1 MNAHQ
6 LESYAYNHHNPKA
19 KDKNGKL
26 NKALL
31 DAIAIAA
38 HETKRLIDR
47 GFSPYR
53 ITVQGVTPTIWV
65 RYTGHCKRLQGVT
78 KIISN
83 LPGQGRVIVMA
94 CRIRGAQIQWSIQG
108 DHDGY

>member
-1 MNAHQ
+1 MNTQ
-6 LESYAYNHHNPKA
+6 ELESYAYGNYNPQSR
-19 KDKNGKL
+19 DKNGKL
-26 NKALL
+26 SKALL
-31 DAIAIAA
+31 DAIAIAS
-38 HETKRLIDR
+38 HETKRLIDE

-65 RYTGHCKRLQGVT
+65 RNTGHCKKLQGVT

-94 CRIRGAQIQWSIQG
+94 CRIRRAQIQWSVRSG
-108 DHDGY
+108 

>member
-1 MNAHQ
+1 MNTHQ
-6 LESYAYNHHNPKA
+6 LESCAYGHYNPKA
-19 KDKNGKL
+19 RDKNGKL
-26 NKALL
+26 SKALL

-38 HETKRLIDR
+38 HEAKGLIDK

-53 ITVQGVTPTIWV
+53 ITVQGATPTIWV
-65 RYTGHCKRLQGVT
+65 RNTNHCKRLQGVT

-94 CRIRGAQIQWSIQG
+94 CRIRRAQIQWSVRG
-108 DHDGY
+108 N